1 MGTYCC
7 EVPKG
12 KHVAAEA
19 LDGSLLPKQRKPIP
33 HAFVLDAISTLSPY
47 TRPMFGCFAIY
58 VKDKIVL
65 ILRDKPKSTADNG
78 VWLATTQEHHQSLRR
93 EFPNMRSIQV
103 LGKRVTGWQVLPVD
117 APDFESAALR
127 ACELVLAGDARIGKI
142 PGARTSKPRSKADG
156 RLPKQIKSSKK
167 HARTIDFDTVRKV
180 GFALPGVEESAAY
193 GAPALKVRGKLM
205 ACVPTHRSA
214 EPGSLAVRVGF
225 DDRAELLAAAPDVYY
240 VTDHYLGYA
249 VLVRLSRVTPDVLRD
264 LLGMAHKFVTA
275 DAARRSPSRNRRKP
289 V

>member
-1 MGTYCC
+1 MTRT
-7 EVPKG
+7 
-12 KHVAAEA
+12 KHLSPDALEA
-19 LDGSLLPKQRKPIP
+19 SLLPKQRKPIP

-47 TRPMFGCFAIY
+47 TRPMFGCLAIY

-65 ILRDKPKSTADNG
+65 ILRDKPTNTADNG
-78 VWLATTQEHHQSLRR
+78 VWLATTQEHHQSLPR

-103 LGKRVTGWQVLPVD
+103 LGKQVTDWQVLPVD

-142 PGARTSKPRSKADG
+142 PGARTSNSRSRPDG
-156 RLPKQIKSSKK
+156 RSPKQIKSSKK
-167 HARTIDFDTVRKV
+167 HASTINFDAVRKI
-180 GFALPGVEESAAY
+180 GLALPGAEESTAY
-193 GAPALKVRGKLM
+193 GAPALKVRGKLL

-214 EPGSLAVRVGF
+214 EPNSLAVRIDF
-225 DDRAELLAAAPDVYY
+225 DHRAELLAAAPDVYY
-240 VTDHYLGYA
+240 VTDHYLNYNA
-249 VLVRLSRVTPDVLRD
+249 VLVRLSHVTLDVLRD

-275 DAARRSPSRNRRKP
+275 FETRRSPSRSRRKP